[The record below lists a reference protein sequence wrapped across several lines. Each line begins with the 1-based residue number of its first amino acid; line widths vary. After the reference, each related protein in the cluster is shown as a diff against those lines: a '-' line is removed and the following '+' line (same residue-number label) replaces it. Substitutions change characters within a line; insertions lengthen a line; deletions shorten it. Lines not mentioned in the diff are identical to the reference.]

1 MHTIICSD
9 LKKMSMI
16 FLDRLSGFLVILF
29 FLGLLTYTYFS
40 LSFVAL
46 VLLLLLIFWTR
57 NKFISQSSLKK
68 GIAILLF
75 STLGYFLYVYQINII
90 IDNFIPEIDFYK
102 SALIGGLL
110 VFSAILPVSILGIG
124 AREIVF
130 QLLLVQIGLGETFAM
145 KLAIMFVL
153 SNLAVN
159 LLYAVLWKLLKKDI
173 G

>member
-1 MHTIICSD
+1 M
-9 LKKMSMI
+9 
-16 FLDRLSGFLVILF
+16 
-29 FLGLLTYTYFS
+29 
-40 LSFVAL
+40 
-46 VLLLLLIFWTR
+46 
-57 NKFISQSSLKK
+57 
-68 GIAILLF
+68 
-75 STLGYFLYVYQINII
+75 GYFLYVYQINII

-130 QLLLVQIGLGETFAM
+130 QLLLVQMGLGETFAM